1 MGLSH
6 SPRMVTNGLQL
17 CLDAGNARSYPGSGT
32 TWTDLVGSG
41 NNGTLTN
48 GPTFSS
54 TNGGS
59 VVFDGVNDYVEFGDV
74 FDLGTNDL
82 TVNVWAKPTT
92 ITAGVNH
99 TLFSKALAATQNYR
113 YSVGIAG
120 TGSVVYAFMQG
131 NGGADMFPTGSTVIS
146 TNTWYMFTYVFTRS
160 SSISMYVNGG
170 LETLTGSA
178 TISQWNAL
186 DFQSSNPFRIAS
198 YTAADN
204 SGTSALF
211 VGNISVFQM
220 YFRSLSAAE
229 IRQNFYATRG
239 RYGI

>member
-32 TWTDLVGSG
+32 TWTDLIGSG

-59 VVFDGVNDYVEFGDV
+59 VVFDGVNDYVAFGDV

-82 TVNVWAKPTT
+82 TVNVWVKPTT
-92 ITAGVNH
+92 LTAATNY
-99 TLFSKALAATQNYR
+99 TIMSKAIAFTQNYR
-113 YSVGIAG
+113 YSVGFS
-120 TGSVVYAFMQG
+120 GSAVYGFMQG
-131 NGGADMFPTGSTVIS
+131 NGGADIFPIGSTTIN
-146 TNTWYMFTYVFTRS
+146 TNTWYMCTYVFTRS
-160 SSISMYVNGG
+160 SSISMYVNGN
-170 LETLTGSA
+170 LETPTGSA

-186 DFQSSNPFRIAS
+186 DFQSSNPFRIAA
-198 YTAADN
+198 YTSGDN
-204 SGTSALF
+204 TTPSSFFSGT
-211 VGNISVFQM
+211 ISVFQM

-229 IRQNFYATRG
+229 IRQNFNALRG